1 MSEPKVPFGI
11 SFIRSQFTA
20 IAATAADF
28 ISLFLLQEGQL
39 YQKLLS
45 LTDARSL
52 LYATATASVIGAII
66 SFTLGRQWAFKSTEK
81 NIYYQALKYAI
92 ASSIIALVNVAGM
105 QLLSNTMGNPY
116 MLSKLVIAAVTG
128 IFISFPL
135 FRYWVFK

>member
-28 ISLFLLQEGQL
+28 ISLFLLQESQI

-92 ASSIIALVNVAGM
+92 ASFIIALINVAGM
-105 QLLSNTMGNPY
+105 QLLSNDMGNPY